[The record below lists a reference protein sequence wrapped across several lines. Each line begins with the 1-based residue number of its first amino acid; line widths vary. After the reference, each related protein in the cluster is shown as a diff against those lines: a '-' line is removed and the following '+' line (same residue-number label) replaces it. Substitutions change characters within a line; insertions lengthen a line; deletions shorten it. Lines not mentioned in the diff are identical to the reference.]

1 MQLARS
7 FLFLT
12 MTVYQNTEKMRP
24 ADLKIM
30 PYYGIDATLRHIK
43 TLIRENVNSPEIS
56 NLDPYNLYEIFDFVK
71 NIPYVADPN
80 NFEWL
85 QSPRWTIQRGGDCDD
100 KSIFI
105 GAVLERR
112 KIPYRMAVVSTNQ
125 DKELHH
131 IYPEIFINGAWLPFD
146 ATYNRN
152 EIFVEEPFTLKRIYS
167 WFNKVKTETYEIHP
181 DTNELKRFKTLAGN
195 MLGESTRLAI
205 LRGCKSG
212 QCDCTKCTKNC
223 PRRRAPYN
231 PGLGFIDPGTVVT
244 VGSIIYGLFGGLFS
258 KEKYIEAYAAWD
270 QAEKTLRQA
279 YTNKDWNLVAASRA
293 IIAVL
298 SRDYMNPPMGADHCT
313 SSNRCGNRAE
323 WLKIQPEVEQK
334 AGELAPFFLWLE
346 AQKQAG
352 KLPPGF
358 RLEDMV
364 QWYDQ
369 KKNNGPLYQQ
379 FLTAQSNAYNTA
391 GANAGQFSKLLPFA
405 LAAVAIYVIK

>member
-1 MQLARS
+1 
-7 FLFLT
+7 

-43 TLIRENVNSPEIS
+43 TLIRENVNSPEIA

-152 EIFVEEPFTLKRIYS
+152 EIFVEEPFTLKRIYN

-195 MLGESTRLAI
+195 TLGESTRLAI

-244 VGSIIYGLFGGLFS
+244 VASVVYGLFSGLFA
-258 KEKYIEAYAAWD
+258 KERYVTAYQVWETAAKAGPPAARAQDW
-270 QAEKTLRQA
+270 QTLGIN
-279 YTNKDWNLVAASRA
+279 TA
-293 IIAVL
+293 IVAVL
-298 SRDYMNPPMGADHCT
+298 GVDYMNPPWGADVCT
-313 SSNRCGNRAE
+313 SSNRCGNSAE
-323 WLKIQPEVEQK
+323 WSKIQPDVETK
-334 AGELAPFFLWLE
+334 VTEAAPFFIWLC
-346 AQKQAG
+346 QNKKG
-352 KLPPGF
+352 GF
-358 RLEDMV
+358 SMEEIYSLYKD
-364 QWYDQ
+364 Y
-369 KKNNGPLYQQ
+369 KTNGPRYSQYQAS
-379 FLTAQSNAYNTA
+379 LTKANNTA